1 MAEERLIDDDKDK
14 KYRFRI
20 NEKGE
25 EELIIDDGANE
36 DAPAEEAEISF
47 DEAAS
52 EYQFSDD
59 GTEGEEITAAQ
70 REKLSALLD
79 SARADVDEGR
89 YSTAL
94 ESIETARA
102 ILPEDGELCALR
114 LEAYTCRFTEYPDR
128 ILPDAADAARDV
140 KKYSSAQAKKDM
152 FSRAGG
158 KLRAMIAQLKEQAQ
172 EVSAVNEQKKAE
184 RAEIFLAD
192 RKKALVRFICAA
204 VPFVAFLVLACV
216 FSTMLFA
223 DMTGRFIVL
232 TAVFG
237 GLAFISF
244 IILAFMSRFLN
255 IAARRVR
262 LNRDNSRTEIG
273 RKYLAISGRLDAL
286 QEIYDCLSE

>member
-273 RKYLAISGRLDAL
+273 RKYLAISGRHDAL